1 MAVEINQLQENKGK
15 FKVAGRV
22 IKMGEDYIYRKGT
35 IEKGQNKGKQ
45 YKSVKIIV
53 ETSNTNTITTEL
65 FGMEAAQ
72 ITIGKPK
79 GKGQKGHDTKK
90 IPFKDRFNIPKGYRS
105 YGTNMS
111 LEEEESK
118 KADEEKGKKK
128 YKRVTLHA
136 FDAVDHL
143 YDNLNDGD
151 WIEVTGSI
159 RYSEYE
165 GNPQVQYGIESV
177 KKIEA
182 MDFDSPDFIEI
193 SSFEQE
199 FVFESSSRGEDDRI
213 YVNGYVIGYEGK
225 TFNNAQFV
233 VDENSGHKDIK
244 KTAKAFEKS
253 CNFGDVVTV
262 FGLCLNKTEYIEVK
276 DEEVE
281 EIAGLFG
288 GDKPEGLNKTTIKET
303 AKELL
308 IIGAENKTYKPEFY
322 TEDQFIDQDSA
333 QDEED
338 DNDLEEDDG
347 DGAFGG
353 GGHENIEDEDDDLP
367 F

>member
-1 MAVEINQLQENKGK
+1 MAVELNELQENKGK
-15 FKVAGRV
+15 FKLAGRV
-22 IKMGEDYIYRKGT
+22 TKMGEDYIYREGT
-35 IEKGQNKGKQ
+35 IEKGQNKGKK

-111 LEEEESK
+111 IEQEESK
-118 KADEEKGKKK
+118 KADTEDSKKK
-128 YKRVTLHA
+128 YKRVTKHA
-136 FDAVDHL
+136 FDATEYL
-143 YDNLNDGD
+143 YDTLNDGD
-151 WIEVTGSI
+151 WVEITGGI

-177 KKIEA
+177 KIIEA
-182 MDFDSPDFIEI
+182 IDFDASDFIEI
-193 SSFEQE
+193 ASFEQE
-199 FVFESSSRGEDDRI
+199 FVFESSTRGDDDRI

-225 TFNNAQFV
+225 TFNTAQFV
-233 VDENSGHKDIK
+233 VNENSGHKDIK
-244 KTAKAFEKS
+244 KTAKAFEKA
-253 CNFGDVVTV
+253 CNFGDVINI

-276 DEEVE
+276 DEDEE
-281 EIAGLFG
+281 EISGIFG
-288 GDKPEGLNKTTIKET
+288 NGDKPEGLNKTTIKET

-308 IIGAENKTYKPEFY
+308 IIGADNKTYKPEFY
-322 TEDQFIDQDSA
+322 TEDQFIDQDSHD
-333 QDEED
+333 DEAD
-338 DNDLEEDDG
+338 DNDLEEDDE
-347 DGAFGG
+347 GAFGS
-353 GGHENIEDEDDDLP
+353 GGHDSIDISDDDLP